1 MLEQILSAIISLATP
16 GYSDM
21 SRIQVR
27 DCDQRCREQIE
38 ILTGTEVRE
47 SYSGYRSKWI
57 LPSRVETRIEALRRY
72 SVIAIAVE
80 SVVRD
85 PPPAWRPRWDP
96 GDLWRGLV
104 TIGRQESAFWR
115 SVHEG
120 RVRGQ
125 AGEWCLAQIHPA
137 VLPLLGFEGP
147 DLVGVDL
154 AATARC
160 FRVAAELL
168 GRARALCEGEPGFWF
183 APTIAAYG
191 SGQGCSTDHDWIR
204 VRTETYD
211 RITTTWPLPHDAVI
225 VLELET
231 RRFVPRVPDWC
242 GSAGCRYTA
251 GFEPDPALGSNGP

>member
-1 MLEQILSAIISLATP
+1 MIEQILSALITLATP
-16 GYSDM
+16 GYSEM
-21 SRIQVR
+21 SRIEIR
-27 DCDQRCREQIE
+27 DCDRGCREQIE
-38 ILTGTEVRE
+38 IVTGKQVHET
-47 SYSGYRSKWI
+47 YSGYRSKWS
-57 LPSRVETRIEALRRY
+57 LASRAETRVEALRRY
-72 SVIAIAVE
+72 SVIAIAIE

-85 PPPAWRPRWDP
+85 PPPAWRPRWSP

-137 VLPLLGFEGP
+137 VLPLLGYEGP

-168 GRARALCEGEPGFWF
+168 GRARGLCEGEPGFWF
-183 APTIAAYG
+183 AATIAAYG
-191 SGQGCSTDHDWIR
+191 SGQGCDTTLEW
-204 VRTETYD
+204 VGARTRTYD
-211 RITTTWPLPHDAVI
+211 RITTTWPLPEDATI
-225 VLELET
+225 VLWLET
-231 RRFVPRVPDWC
+231 QRFEPRVPDWC
-242 GSAGCRYTA
+242 GSAGCRFAA
-251 GFEPDPALGSNGP
+251 GLEPDPVLGSNAP